1 MYEHRTQ
8 PLLSTPKFLKR
19 VARHW
24 VAGFGVLG
32 LGLGGGILGYHYIV
46 GCNWIDSL
54 LNASMILGGMGP
66 VGEPLKTSAGAKI
79 FASFYALFSG
89 LALSASYQCCL
100 HRLFIGCCIGFTL
113 RSANSDFVTH
123 FEEPFS
129 TFYCEKA
136 FISMVDCRRRFG
148 RSGWLR
154 ADKEAAGAGE
164 GSADRFAVRSNR
176 LGHHVSR

>member
-32 LGLGGGILGYHYIV
+32 LGLGAGILGYHYIV

-89 LALSASYQCCL
+89 LAFIGIVSVLLAPFVHRLL
-100 HRLFIGCCIGFTL
+100 HRIH
-113 RSANSDFVTH
+113 A
-123 FEEPFS
+123 EER
-129 TFYCEKA
+129 E
-136 FISMVDCRRRFG
+136 
-148 RSGWLR
+148 L
-154 ADKEAAGAGE
+154 
-164 GSADRFAVRSNR
+164 
-176 LGHHVSR
+176 